1 MKNFSSSWP
10 HRLQLTHLIHG
21 RFGQVQ
27 ADGAAKRSRDAIG
40 KLLVCSGSSSSWT
53 SAAAAAAAGQRWR
66 RGGGC
71 IRIEQLFFGR
81 RLAAALRIQWNA
93 HRHAAAATR
102 RWRRRLHLQLHGGH
116 LIVAQHWQCG
126 RGWLLHRWTGR
137 FYSGHVGVAL
147 WSVYSLFVKV
157 ICFVAIF
164 NISNFCFQWN
174 HSSALTRSLSLSL
187 SLPLV
192 NSYKNIHTHYY
203 TAPAMH
209 CTFVIFL
216 FTQLSLLSTPTF
228 QKYNFLSETRS
239 LAMKVTATMK
249 TLEERLA
256 VCERKL

>member
-1 MKNFSSSWP
+1 MDMLVLLSGLSIP
-10 HRLQLTHLIHG
+10 CLLRLFALLLFLI
-21 RFGQVQ
+21 FPISVFNEIT
-27 ADGAAKRSRDAIG
+27 AAR
-40 KLLVCSGSSSSWT
+40 LL
-53 SAAAAAAAGQRWR
+53 A
-66 RGGGC
+66 
-71 IRIEQLFFGR
+71 
-81 RLAAALRIQWNA
+81 
-93 HRHAAAATR
+93 
-102 RWRRRLHLQLHGGH
+102 
-116 LIVAQHWQCG
+116 
-126 RGWLLHRWTGR
+126 
-137 FYSGHVGVAL
+137 
-147 WSVYSLFVKV
+147 
-157 ICFVAIF
+157 
-164 NISNFCFQWN
+164 
-174 HSSALTRSLSLSL
+174 LSLSL